1 MIYGFINQ
9 GRQRVEAGSR
19 QPQGLVAPDTWGP
32 PGLWA
37 LPPETAS
44 DLCHGH
50 RRPQAWTSLLDVP

>member
-44 DLCHGH
+44 ETEPVHEVLW
-50 RRPQAWTSLLDVP
+50 A